1 MSYATNLDIMQIKS
15 VPDYDL
21 LYTDPPWGNR
31 MVKFFET
38 MERKATGKSHNNSL
52 RVIIDKLGDLA
63 DPNKPMVIE
72 YAIKGSEEI
81 IPWLEAKGHRLY
93 KKFEAIQS
101 MKRPFVLLVFNTE
114 FDINTQFMGFNIVTD
129 TVSRLG
135 AKKVFDPFG
144 GIGQTA
150 KAVHR
155 AGADYFGNE
164 INEERYKRLK
174 VICDAKKA

>member
-1 MSYATNLDIMQIKS
+1 MSHATNLDIMQIES
-15 VPDYDL
+15 APDYDL

-52 RVIIDKLGDLA
+52 QLVIEKLGDLA
-63 DPNKPMVIE
+63 DPNKPLIIE
-72 YAIKGSEEI
+72 YGIKGWEEI

-101 MKRPFVLLVFNTE
+101 MKRPFVVLVFNTQ
-114 FDINTQFMGFNIVTD
+114 FDINTQLVGFNIVTD
-129 TVSRLG
+129 TVLRTG

-150 KAVHR
+150 RAVHK
-155 AGADYFGNE
+155 AGADYYGNE
-164 INEERYKRLK
+164 MNPERFRRLK
-174 VICDAKKA
+174 QVCDVKKA